1 MLRAI
6 LQATKTIPR
15 RETFET
21 GRGPRVFTLQV
32 EGLPASNTEE
42 EEFLMGASRAL
53 RTLCFTVVIAFPLL
67 LFSPAVFHAAPQD
80 SGFRVLRTI
89 HLGGVGG
96 WDYVTV
102 DSEARRVYIP
112 RSTHIMVVDE
122 DSGKLVGDITGMNI
136 LHGVAVAP
144 EFNRGFVTGN
154 KSEKEGTIYVFDLKT
169 LKLTTP
175 IPSNSIDTDSL
186 IYDPD
191 TKRVFVNN
199 GDGAD
204 LTVVDAATEKV
215 VGTMKYHANPEA
227 AVADGKG
234 SIFQDFEDKAQVFE
248 YDAKTL
254 APKHKYATAPCTNP
268 VGMAM
273 DKAQRRLYVACR
285 AGDEGS
291 KPGVLIV
298 MNADTGKVV
307 TSAPIGIGVDGDV
320 FDPGTGNIFAPCR
333 DSGDGE
339 TGATYVFHADSPD
352 KISLVATVKTIYG
365 ARTLALDPKTHHIF
379 TIGTEQNTPVP
390 PTAKN
395 PHPRPKPVPS
405 TFALLEIGK

>member
-1 MLRAI
+1 MGVSRFPYRLSLAAI
-6 LQATKTIPR
+6 P
-15 RETFET
+15 
-21 GRGPRVFTLQV
+21 VFSL
-32 EGLPASNTEE
+32 LILCPAS
-42 EEFLMGASRAL
+42 
-53 RTLCFTVVIAFPLL
+53 
-67 LFSPAVFHAAPQD
+67 FHAAPQD
-80 SGFRVLRTI
+80 SGYRVLRSI
-89 HLGGVGG
+89 HLGGEGG

-122 DSGKLVGDITGMNI
+122 DSGKLIGDITGMNI
-136 LHGVAVAP
+136 LHGVAVVP
-144 EFNRGFVTGN
+144 EFNRAYVTGN

-169 LKLTTP
+169 LKLTSS

-191 TKRVFVNN
+191 TKHVFVNN

-204 LTVVDAATEKV
+204 LTVVDAATEKI

-227 AVADGKG
+227 AVPDGKG
-234 SIFQDFEDKAQVFE
+234 SIFQDFEDKAQIFE

-254 APKHKYATAPCTNP
+254 APKHKYPTAPCTNP
-268 VGMAM
+268 AGIAM
-273 DKAQRRLYVACR
+273 DKVQRRLYISCR
-285 AGDEGS
+285 AGER
-291 KPGVLIV
+291 PGVLVV

-307 TSAPIGIGVDGDV
+307 ASAPIGIGVDGNV
-320 FDPGTGNIFAPCR
+320 FDPATGDIFATCR
-333 DSGDGE
+333 DSGDGQ

-365 ARTLALDPKTHHIF
+365 ARTVALDSKTHHIF
-379 TIGTEQNTPVP
+379 TIGTEKNEPVP

-405 TFALLEIGK
+405 TFELVEIGK